1 MPEELKLKTIKHNY
15 KKVGGQIATMKVR
28 EGVKNDQ
35 AVLKEVESYSIIDVA
50 GKHVLDVGAHI
61 GSYCV
66 LAYQLGAKSITAV
79 EPDPRN
85 LKLLKLNCE
94 KNIPKDRYQIL
105 EGAAV
110 GTKFKEDTVTL
121 YTKSTSS
128 RNSVLL
134 KKGIPL
140 DVPAW
145 RWAEILKLKK
155 FGAIKLDCEGGEY
168 DLLLED
174 KDVALPESVK
184 SIVMELHLHKKIW
197 RHQKSF
203 LVVELLKN
211 WQCLR
216 KPHIGLTSWLTW
228 GWVTWGA
235 WRRD

>member
-1 MPEELKLKTIKHNY
+1 MQTKLKNIKHDY
-15 KKVGGQIATMKVR
+15 TGVGGGIASMVVR
-28 EGVKNDQ
+28 EGVKNDKS
-35 AVLKEVESYSIIDVA
+35 VLKEVESYSIINVA
-50 GKHVLDVGAHI
+50 GKHVLDIGAHI
-61 GSYCV
+61 GGYCV
-66 LAYQLGAKSITAV
+66 LAFQLGAKSVTAI

-85 LKLLKLNCE
+85 LKLLKLNCQ

-110 GTKFKEDTVTL
+110 GTKFKKNTVTL
-121 YTKSTSS
+121 YTKPTSS

-134 KKGIPL
+134 KKGVPV
-140 DVPAW
+140 DVPAL
-145 RWAEILKLKK
+145 RWSEILKLKK

-168 DLLLED
+168 DLLLGD
-174 KDVALPESVK
+174 KDTALPESVK

-197 RHQKSF
+197 RHHKSF

-211 WQCLR
+211 WECLR
-216 KPHIGLTSWLTW
+216 KPNIGLTSWMTW